1 METQKPSSDASN
13 PNAANGAAQD
23 FFTQSQQMW
32 SPMTEAMKEQ
42 RALMERGLED
52 LAKAQEANLRRT
64 REAADEMAEIVKASM
79 NYGIQLTHEWMNM
92 GLTASRRT
100 MSAFANANR

>member
-1 METQKPSSDASN
+1 METQKPSSDASTH
-13 PNAANGAAQD
+13 NAANGAVQD
-23 FFTQSQQMW
+23 FFSQAQQMW
-32 SPMTEAMKEQ
+32 SPMTETMKEQ
-42 RALMERGLED
+42 RALVERGLED

-92 GLTASRRT
+92 GLTASRRS
-100 MSAFANANR
+100 MSALANTNR